1 MTDTLPAVLIA
12 DDDDDFRLTVRDWL
26 RLRGFAVWEAR
37 DGLEA
42 LAHLDE
48 RPFDVVLTD
57 LMMPRCDGLQLLA
70 AIRERDP
77 SLAVVFLTGQ
87 ATLEVAIEALREGRS
102 FDFLQKPM
110 RDLRT
115 VEKVIRR
122 ALEHRARQRE
132 PGSEPGTSAPMPAL
146 VASFED
152 ALAGQPALQEALRYI
167 SLYYRTPI
175 GLSEVAS
182 AIGYSPSYLTNLM
195 RRATGK
201 TVQQWIADLRIE
213 EGCQRL
219 VATDWTVQRIAEWVG
234 YSDANHFHRLFRKRT
249 GVSPQT
255 FRQEGQLRAP
265 ASPRTHRPD
274 GAPGL
279 ADPSESAP

>member
-42 LAHLDE
+42 LEHLDE

-70 AIRERDP
+70 AIRGRDP
-77 SLAVVFLTGQ
+77 SLAVIFLTGQ

-110 RDLRT
+110 RDLRA

-122 ALEHRARQRE
+122 ALEHRASRLE
-132 PGSEPGTSAPMPAL
+132 LGASAPMPAL
-146 VASFED
+146 VARVED

-167 SLYYRTPI
+167 GLYFRTPI

-213 EGCQRL
+213 EACQRL

-234 YSDANHFHRLFRKRT
+234 YSDANHFHRLFRKHT

-255 FRQEGQLRAP
+255 FRQEGPLRAP

-274 GAPGL
+274 GGPGL
-279 ADPSESAP
+279 EGPGESAPSS